1 MKIEKHQEIIDEVL
15 EGINSALN
23 DKRGL
28 LPHQRRLAFSLS
40 LGAVNLLEQHFHVLN
55 IIKEGSKINHRWFKK
70 KETKI
75 KDDRQRQIVSPI
87 DSIENIKEI
96 VDLVKEIENKR
107 DEIAYGPPIKE
118 EILQEKINSFLKLK
132 KIIKC

>member
-1 MKIEKHQEIIDEVL
+1 MKIEKHQEIINEVL
-15 EGINSALN
+15 EEVNSALN

-40 LGAVNLLEQHFHVLN
+40 LGAVNILEQYFHTLN

-70 KETKI
+70 KEDTL
-75 KDDRQRQIVSPI
+75 KDYIQRQIVSPL

-96 VDLVKEIENKR
+96 LSLVKEIENKR
-107 DEIAYGPPIKE
+107 DDIAYGPPVKE
-118 EILQEKINSFLKLK
+118 ELLQEKINLFLKLK
-132 KIIKC
+132 KVVKC